1 MANEA
6 ETPSS
11 GGKNLLTIGLVLLV
25 LLMSAYAVFGNRGV
39 LRILQ
44 AQRQQQELRQQME
57 ALETEKQQLRR
68 RIDQLQQDKD
78 YWEHLARTRLG
89 MVRDGEL
96 IYHLPDQTTADQKAI
111 EE

>member
-1 MANEA
+1 MTNEA
-6 ETPSS
+6 ETPSG
-11 GGKNLLTIGLVLLV
+11 GGKNLLTIGLVLLL

-44 AQRQQQELRQQME
+44 AQRQQQELRQQLE
-57 ALETEKQQLRR
+57 ALETEKQLLRR
-68 RIDQLQQDKD
+68 RIEQLQQDKD

>member
-6 ETPSS
+6 ETPSG

-44 AQRQQQELRQQME
+44 AQRQQQELRQQLE

-68 RIDQLQQDKD
+68 RIEQLQQDKD